1 MVLLSETAGCK
12 HAFPFARIVWSRL
25 NCVSIYI
32 YIYRLNVFPRFT
44 EYEYLKSDQSSAFT
58 TQTPSQILITTK
70 FVIFSIALDNHIEY
84 IHTNSHSILSI
95 FNILTY
101 TTTQHSSPKNLK
113 LVSRKLS
120 RSFSRL
126 LIAFSVNINFRE
138 GIGTNGEAND
148 RG

>member
-44 EYEYLKSDQSSAFT
+44 EYEYLKPDQSSAST

-84 IHTNSHSILSI
+84 LHTNSHSNI
-95 FNILTY
+95 FTE
-101 TTTQHSSPKNLK
+101 HSSPKNLK
-113 LVSRKLS
+113 LVSGKLS

>member
-58 TQTPSQILITTK
+58 TQTPSQILITMK
-70 FVIFSIALDNHIEY
+70 FVIFFITLDNHIEY
-84 IHTNSHSILSI
+84 LHTNSHSNI
-95 FNILTY
+95 FTE
-101 TTTQHSSPKNLK
+101 HSSPKNLK
-113 LVSRKLS
+113 LVSGKLS

-126 LIAFSVNINFRE
+126 LIAFSVNINFKERNRNE
-138 GIGTNGEAND
+138 W

>member
-44 EYEYLKSDQSSAFT
+44 EYEYLKPDQSSAST

-70 FVIFSIALDNHIEY
+70 FVIFSIALDNIEY
-84 IHTNSHSILSI
+84 LHTNFHSILSI
-95 FNILTY
+95 YNIFIY
-101 TTTQHSSPKNLK
+101 TTTQHFLKKFKTRFSKTFSIFLSP
-113 LVSRKLS
+113 SH
-120 RSFSRL
+120 RL
-126 LIAFSVNINFRE
+126 L
-138 GIGTNGEAND
+138 G
-148 RG
+148 